1 MNNSTYEMFQDK
13 FVLVVEPIASTRTK
27 MIKAFSAI
35 GIHVLA
41 AECAKDALEMVDP
54 FKVPSLAIIELILPD
69 MAGVQLATT
78 LCEVYPCPIIFTTS
92 NPEPS
97 QIAKLLD
104 LVADDVVCKPFD
116 AREVAARAA
125 RILERRQRQSQF
137 SSPPPSNRPRIPS
150 QRRLREQ
157 PMLSQ

>member
-1 MNNSTYEMFQDK
+1 MNNSTYEVFQDK
-13 FVLVVEPIASTRTK
+13 FVLIVEPMSTTRSK
-27 MIKAFSAI
+27 MIKAFN
-35 GIHVLA
+35 GLGLHVLA
-41 AECAKDALEMVDP
+41 AESAKEALEMIDH

-125 RILERRQRQSQF
+125 RILERRHRQSQF

>member
-1 MNNSTYEMFQDK
+1 MNNSTYEVFQDK
-13 FVLVVEPIASTRTK
+13 FVLIVEPTTSTRTK
-27 MIKAFSAI
+27 LVKAFNSI

-41 AECAKDALEMVDP
+41 AECAKDALEMVDH
-54 FKVPSLAIIELILPD
+54 FKVPALAIIELVLPD
-69 MAGVQLATT
+69 MTGVQLATT

-104 LVADDVVCKPFD
+104 LVADDVVCKPCD

-125 RILERRQRQSQF
+125 RILERRHRQSQF
-137 SSPPPSNRPRIPS
+137 SNPPPINRPRIPN

-157 PMLSQ
+157 PMFRQ